1 LNYDDCGAIIEK
13 NCELLTITAHI
24 IRSRGRI
31 FVERDWRKP
40 YRGLFLYAFM
50 FLGIAF
56 LAASPS
62 EIFEGLKTIVLSS
75 DILITDYLELAG
87 VGPAFANVGLVMVI
101 TAILMYANKMPI
113 KSGNIVTIGL
123 MSGFAFF
130 GKNIFNMWFILL
142 GTYLFCALRKEP
154 MSKYLLQ
161 SFWASSLGPLISSTF
176 FHQGDISFT
185 SVTVS
190 VVTGLIIGFV
200 TPVLTTYTVRIQ
212 HGLNLYN
219 GGFATGLMAMML
231 TPILKAFGY
240 EFNTVSIWST
250 QYSRLFTSGLII
262 SGILLIVLGSSHD
275 DYAIHNY
282 RNLLKRPG
290 NPVDDFLEL
299 DGLGATLINMGV
311 NIIVSTVVLLAIGG
325 DVNGPTIGG
334 ILTIAGFSV
343 KGKHARNML
352 PVMFGIILSGLMRG
366 NGAVSTP
373 AAQLALLFGT
383 TLAPVSGTYGPLAGI
398 LAGFIHSSVVLYAGA
413 GYSGVNLYNNG
424 FAGGLVAIV
433 MHSVLSEFFKPRE
446 YSEPS
451 DSMKPKMDDKP
462 EIDLSDL
469 NLYE

>member
-1 LNYDDCGAIIEK
+1 MLIGV
-13 NCELLTITAHI
+13 
-24 IRSRGRI
+24 G
-31 FVERDWRKP
+31 FV
-40 YRGLFLYAFM
+40 
-50 FLGIAF
+50 
-56 LAASPS
+56 AAGPS
-62 EIFEGLKTIVLSS
+62 EIFKGLEVIVLSS
-75 DILITDYLELAG
+75 DILITDYIELAG
-87 VGPAFANVGLVMVI
+87 VGPAFINVGLVVVI
-101 TAILMYANKMPI
+101 TNMLMYANKMPI

-154 MSKYLLQ
+154 LSKYLLQ

-176 FHQGDISFT
+176 FHQGDITIS

-190 VVTGLIIGFV
+190 VATGLIIGFV
-200 TPVLTTYTVRIQ
+200 TPVLTGYTQRIQ

-240 EFNTVSIWST
+240 EFEPVSIWAT
-250 QYSRLFTSGLII
+250 EYDKIFMTVLII
-262 SGILLIVLGSSHD
+262 TGLVLIVMGIAND
-275 DYAIHNY
+275 DNAVKNY

-299 DGLGATLINMGV
+299 DGKGAVLINMGV
-311 NIIVSTVVLLAIGG
+311 NIIVSTAVLKLIGG
-325 DVNGPTIGG
+325 DINGPTIGG

-343 KGKHARNML
+343 KGKHVSNIL
-352 PVMFGIILSGLMRG
+352 PVMAGIILSGLLRG
-366 NGAVSTP
+366 EGAVATP

-383 TLAPVSGTYGPLAGI
+383 TLAPVSGTYGPVAGVI
-398 LAGFIHSSVVLYAGA
+398 AGFIHSCVVLYAGA

-424 FAGGLVAIV
+424 FAGGLVSIV
-433 MHSVLSEFFKPRE
+433 MHPVLSEFFKPKE

-451 DSMKPKMDDKP
+451 ESMRPKKVEEEP
-462 EIDLSDL
+462 LPDLSDL

>member
-1 LNYDDCGAIIEK
+1 M
-13 NCELLTITAHI
+13 
-24 IRSRGRI
+24 
-31 FVERDWRKP
+31 ERDWRKP

-262 SGILLIVLGSSHD
+262 SRVVILD
-275 DYAIHNY
+275 
-282 RNLLKRPG
+282 
-290 NPVDDFLEL
+290 
-299 DGLGATLINMGV
+299 MG
-311 NIIVSTVVLLAIGG
+311 GY
-325 DVNGPTIGG
+325 VNGPTIGG

>member
-1 LNYDDCGAIIEK
+1 
-13 NCELLTITAHI
+13 
-24 IRSRGRI
+24 
-31 FVERDWRKP
+31 
-40 YRGLFLYAFM
+40 M
-50 FLGIAF
+50 FIGF
-56 LAASPS
+56 GCVVASPK
-62 EIFEGLKTIVLSS
+62 EVFKGLEVIILSS
-75 DILITDYLELAG
+75 DILITDYIELAG
-87 VGPAFANVGLVMVI
+87 IGPAFVNVGLVVVI
-101 TAILMYANKMPI
+101 TNLLMYANRMPI

-142 GTYLFCALRKEP
+142 GTYLFCALRKEN

-176 FHQGDISFT
+176 FHQGDIT
-185 SVTVS
+185 VYSVTVS
-190 VVTGLIIGFV
+190 IITGLIIGFV
-200 TPVLTTYTVRIQ
+200 TPVLTGYTQRIQ

-240 EFNTVSIWST
+240 EFNSVSIWAT
-250 QYSRLFTSGLII
+250 EYNRLFTSALII
-262 SGILLIVLGSSHD
+262 TGIFLIVMGVAND
-275 DYAIHNY
+275 ENAATNY

-299 DGLGATLINMGV
+299 DGKGAVLINMGV
-311 NIIVSTVVLLAIGG
+311 NIIASTIVLLLIGG
-325 DVNGPTIGG
+325 DINGPTIGG

-343 KGKHARNML
+343 KGKHARNIL
-352 PVMFGIILSGLMRG
+352 PVMAGIILSGLLRG
-366 NGAVSTP
+366 EGAVATP

-383 TLAPVSGTYGPLAGI
+383 TLAPVSGTYGPVAGI
-398 LAGFIHSSVVLYAGA
+398 LAGFIHSCVVLYAGA

-433 MHSVLSEFFKPRE
+433 MHSVLSEFFRPKE

-451 DSMKPKMDDKP
+451 ESMKPKKKEEEPMP
-462 EIDLSDL
+462 DLSDL